1 MSHAVV
7 PCTQRRRPAVFGSLS
22 DDTVASSNSAR
33 CHRVHAGDKS
43 GWHLP
48 SERLPRTGG
57 VAMNANSVNHLNQ
70 FGHESV
76 MLNEVLETFQSLPIA
91 MKNGMFLDATLGG
104 AGHSTALLSAHPELH
119 LLGLD
124 QDETAISNA
133 LKVFGANG
141 MSERVTLRRTRFD
154 AVGSVLVEEGIGSL
168 AGALFDLGVSSPQFD
183 IAERGFSYRHDGPL
197 DLRMDRSQTLTAD
210 TIVNHYEASEIS
222 RVLREYADERF
233 SDRIARAIVA
243 ARPIIGT
250 AHLAQVVVSAIP
262 AATRRTGG
270 HPAKRT
276 FQALRIEV
284 NNELAILEP
293 TLNTVID
300 SLAVGARIAVIT
312 FHSGEDRI
320 VKNIFRMA
328 ETGGCECP
336 PMLPCGCGAVRK
348 VVKVRVARDASAEE
362 TNRNPRAAS
371 ARLRVVE
378 RIASGKE
385 N

>member
-1 MSHAVV
+1 
-7 PCTQRRRPAVFGSLS
+7 
-22 DDTVASSNSAR
+22 
-33 CHRVHAGDKS
+33 
-43 GWHLP
+43 
-48 SERLPRTGG
+48 
-57 VAMNANSVNHLNQ
+57 MNANSVNHLNQ

-197 DLRMDRSQTLTAD
+197 DMRMDRSQTLTAD

-336 PMLPCGCGAVRK
+336 PTLPCGCGAVRK